1 MAQRQDLIPAPM
13 TIISVRVLKLSPSN
27 VTFREKDH
35 VPAMP
40 PGIKKRSAPSI
51 GVYGLK

>member
-1 MAQRQDLIPAPM
+1 M
-13 TIISVRVLKLSPSN
+13 TIISVRVLKLSPYN
-27 VTFREKDH
+27 VTFSEKDH

-40 PGIKKRSAPSI
+40 PGINNRSAPSF